1 LGGNGSEGRATLY
14 EFLETI
20 RDFLDRGGQVIV
32 VIAWVIFVMWALIIE
47 RMLYLNTVHAHQ
59 VHAACRYLSK
69 RPDKGSWSFEAIRVG
84 TISQLGQRLQN
95 GIPVIK
101 TLAAVCPLLGLLG
114 TVTGMIVIFDVM
126 ASMGTSSPRGV
137 AGGIAQATM
146 TTMAGMVGA
155 LSGIFPAVLLSRHTS
170 ERIDS
175 LHHDHALLYVGPTSR
190 LPSLDWFSRVP
201 IALVTALFITLLLL
215 YGMQR
220 LIETGKQALTD
231 PVSVYM
237 PDFVRV
243 QREESVEQ
251 KQLKPDKVPPPAA
264 QPESTVVPQPADME
278 AGGMRV
284 SLNTNVDA
292 RVDVSIAGAG
302 GYEAQDGDYLPLVK
316 VQPIYPRRAESRGI
330 SGWVLVEFTVT
341 VTGAVR
347 NVVVIESTDSV
358 FERAAVQAALRF
370 KYRPRVVD
378 GVAVEVTGV
387 QHYIRFEIEE

>member
-1 LGGNGSEGRATLY
+1 
-14 EFLETI
+14 
-20 RDFLDRGGQVIV
+20 
-32 VIAWVIFVMWALIIE
+32 MWALIIE

-59 VHAACRYLSK
+59 VHAACRYLAK
-69 RPDKGSWSFEAIRVG
+69 RADKGSWSFEAIRFG
-84 TISQLGQRLQN
+84 TISQLGQRLQS

-126 ASMGTSSPRGV
+126 ASTGTSSPRGV
-137 AGGIAQATM
+137 AAGIAQATM

-155 LSGIFPAVLLSRHTS
+155 LSGIFPAVLLSRHAS

-175 LHHDHALLYVGPTSR
+175 LHHDHALLYVGPSAR
-190 LPSLDWFSRVP
+190 WPSLAWFSRVP
-201 IALVTALFITLLLL
+201 IALCLALLITLVLL

-243 QREESVEQ
+243 QRDESIEQ
-251 KQLKPDKVPPPAA
+251 KQLKPDKPPPPAA
-264 QPESTVVPQPADME
+264 QPENTVAPQPADLD

-284 SLNTNVDA
+284 SLSSNVDA
-292 RVDVSIAGAG
+292 RIDVSIAGAAG
-302 GYEAQDGDYLPLVK
+302 FELQDGDYLPLVK
-316 VQPIYPRRAESRGI
+316 VQPIYPRRAAARGM

-347 NVVVIESTDSV
+347 DVRVIESTDAV
-358 FERAAVQAALRF
+358 FERAAIQAALRF

-378 GVAVEVTGV
+378 GTPMEVTRV